1 MKMGTTKNNSED
13 FGENLLSAEKSIKEN
28 TFFQKVSS
36 FIESMQPLIS
46 QNILILANHVDVII
60 KSRERDDN
68 RIQRLLESVL
78 DYAGMCDD
86 GLILFKRLC
95 RYYYGINPQ
104 ATAEYISIYHDL
116 YDSEKEGGHHR

>member
-1 MKMGTTKNNSED
+1 MGITKNNSED
-13 FGENLLSAEKSIKEN
+13 FGENLLIAEKSIKEN

-36 FIESMQPLIS
+36 MIESMQPLIS

-68 RIQRLLESVL
+68 CIQRLLDSVL

-95 RYYYGINPQ
+95 RYYYSINPQ

-116 YDSEKEGGHHR
+116 YDSEKEGDHHR